1 MMKINYSKHNISKN
15 DIKSVIKVLKSDFLT
30 QGPSVKF
37 FEKKIKKIVSA
48 KYAFAVNSA
57 TSGLHVACMS
67 IGISKND
74 VVWTSPN
81 SFVASSNC
89 ALYCGAKIDFVDI
102 NQSTYNICIESLKNK
117 LEFSKKN
124 NTLPKVLIPVHLTGQ
139 SCDMREIHKLSKEYG
154 FNVIEDASHA
164 IGGNYREEKVG
175 SCKYSDICIFS
186 FHPVKIITTGEGGM
200 ALTNSYDLF
209 CKIERL
215 RSHGITRDENFM
227 INSSHGPW
235 YYEQIDLGLN
245 YRLTDIQAALGISQ
259 MDRIDKYVQR
269 RNKLAQRYDELL
281 VNLPISLP
289 KQPDYVY
296 SSRHLYVIRLNLS
309 DIDISH
315 LEVFE
320 ALRKNDIGV
329 QIHYIPVPMHPYYQG
344 KGFTMDEYPNSLS
357 YYQEAIS
364 IPMFPTMTE
373 EQQNIV
379 VSVLK
384 EILI

>member
-1 MMKINYSKHNISKN
+1 MIPYGRQEITED
-15 DIKSVIKVLKSDFLT
+15 DIKSVVKVLKSDFLT
-30 QGPSVKF
+30 QGQVVPE
-37 FEKKIKKIVSA
+37 FEKKIREYTSA
-48 KYAFAVNSA
+48 KYSLAVNSA
-57 TSGLHVACMS
+57 TSGLHLSCLALGV
-67 IGISKND
+67 GPGD
-74 VVWTSPN
+74 TVWTSPVT
-81 SFVASSNC
+81 FVASSNC

-102 NQSTYNICIESLKNK
+102 NESTFNICIESLKDK
-117 LEFSKKN
+117 LELAKKN

-139 SCDMREIHKLSKEYG
+139 SCDMKEIHKLSKEYG

-164 IGGNYREEKVG
+164 IGGDYREEKVG

-200 ALTNSYDLF
+200 ALTNNYDLF

-259 MDRIDKYVQR
+259 MDRIDKYVRR
-269 RNKLAQRYDELL
+269 RNELAQRYDELL
-281 VNLPISLP
+281 VNLPISTP

-309 DIDISH
+309 DIDKSH

-329 QIHYIPVPMHPYYQG
+329 QIHYIPVPMHPYYQE

-379 VSVLK
+379 ISVLQK
-384 EILI
+384 ILIT